1 MKLLFALFLVLSFQL
16 AQAQMVTAWFTK
28 MNDTDLPSDYTQ
40 ATIPSMLLPKKH
52 SLTLLLPAS
61 LDNATDSLAIV
72 AIGNAVQDS
81 IETNYLVPDFRID
94 TSLDSEGQILITDIE
109 RRFDAFEP
117 GDKAN
122 QYGVANPVF
131 KVWVTFRWRKDP

>member
-1 MKLLFALFLVLSFQL
+1 MKLLFALFLTLFIFQ
-16 AQAQMVTAWFTK
+16 AQAQMVTTWFTK

-40 ATIPSMLLPKKH
+40 ATVPAMLLPKKH
-52 SLTLLLPAS
+52 TLTINVPAS

-72 AIGNAVQDS
+72 AIGDAIKDS
-81 IETNYLVPDFRID
+81 IDQNYLVPDFRID

-131 KVWVTFRWRKDP
+131 KVWVTFRWRRDP